1 MLLLASCLCSAAAMS
16 IASDTATKA
25 ALVQMGLAREVKVA
39 RAPPPAT
46 LHLQD
51 QEEEVAW
58 QEMGFVSEVR
68 TRPPSA
74 RKELVASI
82 LRDDVAYKPTKK
94 LAKPDNVVIKA
105 AFPDLGG
112 STDSIL
118 RAKRRSAPSQ
128 RSKSASFARNKARGA

>member
-1 MLLLASCLCSAAAMS
+1 MLLLASCLCSAAAM

-46 LHLQD
+46 LHLQ
-51 QEEEVAW
+51 EEEVAW

-74 RKELVASI
+74 RKELMASI

-128 RSKSASFARNKARGA
+128 RSKSASFARNEARGA

>member
-46 LHLQD
+46 LHLQ
-51 QEEEVAW
+51 EEEVAW

-74 RKELVASI
+74 RKELMASI

-128 RSKSASFARNKARGA
+128 RSKSASFARNEARGA

>member
-1 MLLLASCLCSAAAMS
+1 MS

-46 LHLQD
+46 LHLQ
-51 QEEEVAW
+51 EEEVAW

-74 RKELVASI
+74 RKELMASI

-128 RSKSASFARNKARGA
+128 RSKSASFARSKARGA

>member
-1 MLLLASCLCSAAAMS
+1 MPRCDFSFDDIFYDNIFYSR
-16 IASDTATKA
+16 DT
-25 ALVQMGLAREVKVA
+25 
-39 RAPPPAT
+39 
-46 LHLQD
+46 LQI
-51 QEEEVAW
+51 
-58 QEMGFVSEVR
+58 R

-74 RKELVASI
+74 RKELMASI

-118 RAKRRSAPSQ
+118 RAKRRSAPFQ
-128 RSKSASFARNKARGA
+128 RSKSASFARNEARGA

>member
-46 LHLQD
+46 LHLQ
-51 QEEEVAW
+51 EEEVAW

-74 RKELVASI
+74 RKELMASI